1 MKEIEYAIL
10 QRRKLDADEKNAYNL
25 SVKEKS
31 EDKIL
36 NLLNEFD
43 ELKAQLTINYEDAK
57 KSETNLNEIIKANF
71 LFNLIITIQG
81 IKKLKMSFDE
91 MIDNKIKYLKTIE
104 DVILL
109 AIEAINKLELVG
121 NNAMDQKA
129 FFEMK
134 TVPYCKYFKLNFFYL
149 IFLFILHL

>member
-1 MKEIEYAIL
+1 MKEIEYAIT
-10 QRRKLDADEKNAYNL
+10 QRKKLDTDEKNAYNL
-25 SVKEKS
+25 SMKEKC

-43 ELKAQLTINYEDAK
+43 ELKAQLTVTFEDTK

-81 IKKLKMSFDE
+81 IKKLKMIFDE
-91 MIDNKIKYLKTIE
+91 MIDNKIKYLRTIV
-104 DVILL
+104 DVILD
-109 AIEAINKLELVG
+109 AIESISKLELVT
-121 NNAMDQKA
+121 NYCMDQKA

-134 TVPYCKYFKLNFFYL
+134 AIPYCKFL
-149 IFLFILHL
+149 I